1 MRARV
6 ELRQAVALVV
16 AGKVIDGNYV
26 WIAMQM
32 PHAWIVKIRH
42 VKEMGDR
49 HLGDRPTQGRGLAA
63 ATSEIVFRRF
73 LTVFRIEV
81 RKR

>member
-1 MRARV
+1 VRARV

-49 HLGDRPTQGRGLAA
+49 HFRNTAVALQRQP
-63 ATSEIVFRRF
+63 EI
-73 LTVFRIEV
+73 VFRIEV

>member
-49 HLGDRPTQGRGLAA
+49 HFPTQGRGLAA
-63 ATSEIVFRRF
+63 TSEIVFRDS
-73 LTVFRIEV
+73 VSY
-81 RKR
+81 

>member
-6 ELRQAVALVV
+6 ELRQAV

-49 HLGDRPTQGRGLAA
+49 HFHTAEALQRQP
-63 ATSEIVFRRF
+63 EI
-73 LTVFRIEV
+73 VFRIEV